1 MRVGLRVSV
10 TAALIAL
17 VAGCGGERP
26 GSRTTLTSTPT
37 PTTGATLSAGIE
49 LDAEDVRLYLE
60 VRELALERLDR
71 DLAVAE
77 RRGGGAMAAIEEL
90 SVAERRAAELAGADW
105 KRYTAVRDEIGHLL
119 SLQRRREDARVLGL
133 ELRRAREDLTAQLAV
148 ARDAASRQF
157 LQAQIDR
164 LVEQI
169 DKLEEEAEPTPS
181 ELRHAALLAT
191 VRVSIATQQGRFEKI
206 QRRAKELLQDAG
218 GATPARKPASR
229 PQIN

>member
-1 MRVGLRVSV
+1 MRFGLHVGL
-10 TAALIAL
+10 AALSIAL
-17 VAGCGGERP
+17 ASGCARKP
-26 GSRTTLTSTPT
+26 GDTRATPT
-37 PTTGATLSAGIE
+37 PTTEATRAAGIE
-49 LDAEDVRLYLE
+49 LQAEDITVYLK

-71 DLAVAE
+71 ELAAAE
-77 RRGGGAMAAIEEL
+77 RRGGSALAAIEEL
-90 SVAERRAAELAGADW
+90 SVAERRAAEVAGADW

-164 LVEQI
+164 LTGQI
-169 DKLEEEAEPTPS
+169 DTLEEETEPTSS

-191 VRVSIATQQGRFEKI
+191 VRVSIATQQGRFERI
-206 QRRAKELLQDAG
+206 QRQAKELLQDARSTAPG
-218 GATPARKPASR
+218 KR
-229 PQIN
+229 PSPQPEVN

>member
-1 MRVGLRVSV
+1 MRVGLHLSLA
-10 TAALIAL
+10 AALIAL
-17 VAGCGGERP
+17 APGCGRERP
-26 GSRTTLTSTPT
+26 GSRTTPT
-37 PTTGATLSAGIE
+37 VEATRPAGIE
-49 LDAEDVRLYLE
+49 LQAEDIRLYLQ

-71 DLAVAE
+71 ELAAAE
-77 RRGGGAMAAIEEL
+77 RRGGSALAAIEEL
-90 SVAERRAAELAGADW
+90 SVAERRAAEFAGADW

-164 LVEQI
+164 LAEQI
-169 DKLEEEAEPTPS
+169 DKLEEEDEPTPS

-206 QRRAKELLQDAG
+206 QRRAKELLQDARG
-218 GATPARKPASR
+218 TAAEGKPTPQ
-229 PQIN
+229 PQVN

>member
-1 MRVGLRVSV
+1 MRVGLHVGLAAAFIAAVS
-10 TAALIAL
+10 
-17 VAGCGGERP
+17 GCARE
-26 GSRTTLTSTPT
+26 SVDTRTTPT
-37 PTTGATLSAGIE
+37 PMTEATRSAGIE
-49 LDAEDVRLYLE
+49 LQAEDITLYLK

-71 DLAVAE
+71 ELAAAE
-77 RRGGGAMAAIEEL
+77 RRRGSALAAIEEL
-90 SVAERRAAELAGADW
+90 SVAERRAAEVAGADW

-164 LVEQI
+164 LAGQI
-169 DKLEEEAEPTPS
+169 DTLEEETEPTSS

-191 VRVSIATQQGRFEKI
+191 VRVSIATQQGRFERI
-206 QRRAKELLQDAG
+206 QRRAKELLQDARG
-218 GATPARKPASR
+218 TAPGKRPA
-229 PQIN
+229 PQPGVN